1 MNAINVK
8 KHPKRRRLCKNTTC
22 RYTNIVNYYDRKGSI
37 IGFGP
42 RDIDPVIAEINQI
55 WLNTNTIIERVSTE
69 ITTPHPKHRRKI
81 SDLQLD
87 DTLIL
92 FKDPI
97 IVNPSD
103 ENERAIFIEGL
114 KGFVQEL
121 RGKK

>member
-8 KHPKRRRLCKNTTC
+8 KHPRRR
-22 RYTNIVNYYDRKGSI
+22 
-37 IGFGP
+37 
-42 RDIDPVIAEINQI
+42 IN
-55 WLNTNTIIERVSTE
+55 
-69 ITTPHPKHRRKI
+69 
-81 SDLQLD
+81 DLQLD

-97 IVNPSD
+97 IVNPGD
-103 ENERAIFIEGL
+103 EHERAIFIEGL